1 MLDTNSSTTIDFGC
15 PTNNNKFLLLW
26 SLVWM
31 RPTNNSIIVPTQ
43 HYCCAISSTSVIVL
57 FHSTSNLGAIK
68 SQFDFIYIVGS
79 ARFYFLSTPL
89 NSAFALNPWGKKK
102 NTPISLANPYVCVYV
117 YLYMY
122 MYILCVYHL
131 ISFWEIALVF

>member
-1 MLDTNSSTTIDFGC
+1 MLDTNSFTTIDFGC

-43 HYCCAISSTSVIVL
+43 HYCCAISSTSVISVIVL

-102 NTPISLANPYVCVYV
+102 ILLYLLQILMCVYT
-117 YLYMY
+117 
-122 MYILCVYHL
+122 YIYICICIYCVYIIWYH
-131 ISFWEIALVF
+131 FER

>member
-102 NTPISLANPYVCVYV
+102 ILLYLLQILMCVYT
-117 YLYMY
+117 
-122 MYILCVYHL
+122 YIYICICIYCVYIIWYH
-131 ISFWEIALVF
+131 FER